1 MYLFLNILNPNS
13 FKHIWYVMFIRE
25 PKSNNDYLTK
35 TGLTIIIIII
45 IVIYFSLIFSS
56 TQN

>member
-1 MYLFLNILNPNS
+1 
-13 FKHIWYVMFIRE
+13 MFIRE

>member
-1 MYLFLNILNPNS
+1 MYLFL
-13 FKHIWYVMFIRE
+13 KHIWYVMFIEE
-25 PKSNNDYLTK
+25 PKSNNDYSTK
-35 TGLTIIIIII
+35 NGLTVIIII